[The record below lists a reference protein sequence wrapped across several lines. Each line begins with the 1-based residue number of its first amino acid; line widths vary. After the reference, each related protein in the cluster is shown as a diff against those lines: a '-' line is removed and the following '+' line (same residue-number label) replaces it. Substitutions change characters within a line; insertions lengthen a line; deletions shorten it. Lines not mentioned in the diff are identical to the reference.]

1 MAMTD
6 PNLAQHES
14 NIGPMNNEIMN
25 RVNSTTAFHATGPND
40 MIAMRRKAL
49 GGLLPSGLGNDL
61 TNE

>member
-14 NIGPMNNEIMN
+14 NIGPMNREIMKK
-25 RVNSTTAFHATGPND
+25 VSSTTAFHATGPRD
-40 MIAMRRKAL
+40 MIAIRTKAL
-49 GGLLPSGLGNDL
+49 GGLVPSGLGKDL